1 MAHVDEPLQPSPE
14 HEDEDEDEGGRIGI
28 FPSWGWLYGAVLIYS
43 TVLIVLLHIFT
54 VTLDF
59 GAP

>member
-1 MAHVDEPLQPSPE
+1 MTDVDEHLQPSA
-14 HEDEDEDEGGRIGI
+14 EDEDEGGRIGI
-28 FPSWGWLYGAVLIYS
+28 FPSWGWLYGAVVVYS
-43 TVLIVLLHIFT
+43 TALIILLHIFT

>member
-1 MAHVDEPLQPSPE
+1 MTDVDEQSNA
-14 HEDEDEDEGGRIGI
+14 DDEDEGERIGI
-28 FPSWGWLYGAVLIYS
+28 FPSWGWLYGAVLVYS
-43 TVLIVLLHIFT
+43 TALIILLHIFT

>member
-1 MAHVDEPLQPSPE
+1 MTDMDEHLQAGA
-14 HEDEDEDEGGRIGI
+14 EDEDEGGKIGI
-28 FPSWGWLYGAVLIYS
+28 FPSWGWLYGAVLVYS
-43 TVLIVLLHIFT
+43 TLLIILLHIFT